1 MSCRPRSIFLTH
13 FAEVTELERLAREM
27 KERVLAFADLG
38 ARLRDAPDRSTKL
51 RRGMFAMIGAWLDA
65 HGFPRD
71 EARRRWLLDND
82 IELNCQGIEVWL
94 DRK

>member
-1 MSCRPRSIFLTH
+1 MIVYEVNLSI
-13 FAEVTELERLAREM
+13 
-27 KERVLAFADLG
+27 
-38 ARLRDAPDRSTKL
+38 DAAIYPEYR
-51 RRGMFAMIGAWLDA
+51 AWLDA

>member
-1 MSCRPRSIFLTH
+1 
-13 FAEVTELERLAREM
+13 
-27 KERVLAFADLG
+27 
-38 ARLRDAPDRSTKL
+38 
-51 RRGMFAMIGAWLDA
+51 MFAMMASWLDA

-71 EARRRWLLDND
+71 EAKRHWLLDDD